1 MYENTNN
8 TRGKISLPKATTRV
22 AIHDPSERRRFSMIR
37 IRHRLLLNKRIRNLS
52 GRQNKITVFFK
63 IQPVATD
70 EIVKVQSLAI

>member
-8 TRGKISLPKATTRV
+8 TRGKISLPKSTTRV
-22 AIHDPSERRRFSMIR
+22 AIHDPSGRRRFSMIR
-37 IRHRLLLNKRIRNLS
+37 RRHRLLLNKRIRNLS
-52 GRQNKITVFFK
+52 GRQNLTVFFK